1 MRSSWPLDR
10 GRRWEC
16 RSFFSLMDSR
26 AVCMQYVNA
35 PRYIRGQS
43 LSTCCFQKASV
54 VPFSH
59 LALSRSAGPPPSLIH
74 TPTCTIPDVN
84 LRSAS
89 QALHRNASKPSPGF
103 CGSHIY
109 AHRPVSPYHGSLTP
123 SVAGQLSC
131 KIHSSVSAAWQS
143 HKYIHGTLRSS

>member
-1 MRSSWPLDR
+1 MRSSRPLDR
-10 GRRWEC
+10 GRRWER

-26 AVCMQYVNA
+26 AVYMQYINA
-35 PRYIRGQS
+35 PRYIRLQS
-43 LSTCCFQKASV
+43 LSTCCLQKASV

-84 LRSAS
+84 LRSTS

-103 CGSHIY
+103 CGLRIY
-109 AHRPVSPYHGSLTP
+109 AHRPVTPCHGSLAL
-123 SVAGQLSC
+123 SAAGQLSW
-131 KIHSSVSAAWQS
+131 KTHSSESAVWQS
-143 HKYIHGTLRSS
+143 HKCIHGTLRSS